1 MVRWDVERSPM
12 SVQLLTGLGADHGL
26 PAHVCLESTGL
37 AQEQLRDTGATVS
50 ARQELTVIAN
60 LQRALGD
67 PPGLGLE
74 AGIRYHL
81 TTYGI
86 WGFAMISSP
95 TWRSAI
101 DIGLRYLDLTF
112 AFTRIAARDRGAE
125 FHLVLDAPDIPL
137 ALRRF
142 VTERDSAAIQTI
154 QHELFASPIHL
165 RDVTYT
171 FPAPASGA
179 ARYTE
184 IFGVT
189 PAFGAPECAV
199 GIPPEILDLPLPQA
213 NEHTTAIARE
223 QCRQLLA
230 SRHARSGVAGRVRD
244 YLLARTAA
252 PPEAEQVAAALHMSE
267 RTLRRRLADE
277 GVTFRGLLVEIREQ
291 LAEEFLVT
299 GRMAVA
305 EVARRLGYAEVS
317 SFSQAFRRWKG
328 VGPREF
334 RARHLARNRVPAA

>member
-12 SVQLLTGLGADHGL
+12 SVQLLAGLGADHGL
-26 PAHVCLESTGL
+26 SARECLKSTGL
-37 AQEQLRDTGATVS
+37 AEDGLRDTGATVS
-50 ARQELTVIAN
+50 ARQELTVIEN
-60 LQRALGD
+60 LLRELGD

-101 DIGLRYLDLTF
+101 DIGLRFLDLTF
-112 AFTRIAARDRGAE
+112 AFTRIVARDRGE
-125 FHLVLDAPDIPL
+125 RFHLVLDTPDIPL

-154 QHELFASPIHL
+154 QQELFASPVHI
-165 RDVTYT
+165 RDVSYT
-171 FPAPASGA
+171 FPAPASGIQ
-179 ARYTE
+179 RYAE

-189 PAFGAPECAV
+189 PVFGAPECAV

-230 SRHARSGVAGRVRD
+230 GRHARAGVAGRVRD

-252 PPEAEQVAAALHMSE
+252 PPDAEQVAAALHMSE
-267 RTLRRRLADE
+267 RTLRRRLAAD
-277 GVTFRGLLVEIREQ
+277 GVTFRGLLDEIREQ

-299 GRMAVA
+299 GRMPVA

-317 SFSQAFRRWKG
+317 SFSQAFRRWKNM
-328 VGPREF
+328 GPREF
-334 RARHLARNRVPAA
+334 RARELTRHPVPAA